1 MLIPTDQRRKIHEYL
16 FNEGVCVA
24 KKDFETIHEDLNIK
38 NLYVIKAMQSLNS
51 KGFVKT
57 QFVWQ
62 YYYYTLTDEGVN
74 YLRDWLYL
82 PSTVSPS
89 THQAARPAAA
99 GADQR
104 QSKAAD
110 PQAQLA

>member
-24 KKDFETIHEDLNIK
+24 KKDFECIHEDLQVK

-62 YYYYTLTDEGVN
+62 YYYYTLTDEGVE

-82 PSTVSPS
+82 PSAVSPA
-89 THQAARPAAA
+89 THQQARPAAE
-99 GADQR
+99 GKTN
-104 QSKAAD
+104 KAVDA
-110 PQAQLA
+110 QAQLA